1 MKLPTTSLLF
11 ALTTLTAATPLT
23 TTTLNLPHLQPRDTT
38 PFTTGLTTITAAA
51 SALDAQIQTYPGGDD
66 ISNITAGAATL
77 ITALLAETKTIQPD
91 FLNATE
97 ATALLPPLATLAA
110 QISVVVADYIGIHA
124 AIAATAASSD
134 GGWYIY
140 SQLQEEHTAAL
151 TYTGSVVAR
160 IPAGAVKDAAAA
172 WAGNITDALL
182 EGRDAYKDIAVR
194 PTGY

>member
-1 MKLPTTSLLF
+1 MRLPTLHILPLLPLTLIT
-11 ALTTLTAATPLT
+11 LTTAT
-23 TTTLNLPHLQPRDTT
+23 PHLQPRDTT

-51 SALDAQIQTYPGGDD
+51 TTLDVQILTYPGGDD

-77 ITALLAETKTIQPD
+77 INAFLAETKTIQPD

-97 ATALLPPLATLAA
+97 AAALLPPLETLAA

-151 TYTGSVVAR
+151 SYTGSVVAR
-160 IPAGAVKDAAAA
+160 IPAGEVKDAAAV
-172 WAGNITDALL
+172 WAGNITDTLL
-182 EGRDAYKDIAVR
+182 DGRDAYKDIAVR